1 MKRIRL
7 AITGGIGS
15 GKSTALEL
23 LREMGYPTF
32 SCDAIYKE
40 MLESQEY
47 LKLLNEIFP
56 EVFTDGIFDKARLS
70 ATVFQNKESRE
81 RLNSIAHP
89 LIMKRLFEKMD
100 KVSAG
105 VTIAEVPLLFEIDA
119 EKEFDYVFVIMR
131 EKDARLDAIKNRDCL
146 STKEIQKRMDAQID
160 LYSNEGAEKLKQ
172 KNVFIIN
179 NNLSKTELRENLRNA
194 LAKINQL

>member
-40 MLESQEY
+40 MLKSQEY